1 MLVKCKCHSVKIDRD
16 IAFKVV
22 VNSKNEYYCSE
33 LEYLE
38 LKEKK
43 EIRKILLEKIN
54 EVFGYIITNTIL
66 NKELSE
72 LSKVYSFKKINSYVS
87 ENMIELQKFMSRS
100 FTSEYGKIKYFTTI
114 LKNNLKDYI
123 VANSEIIKEST
134 EQEVIITKYK
144 PRNRKKSLDEYIS
157 DLE

>member
-1 MLVKCKCHSVKIDRD
+1 MLVKCKCHSVKIDKD
-16 IAFKVV
+16 IAFKVI

-33 LEYLE
+33 REYLE

-43 EIRKILLEKIN
+43 EGRKILLEKIN
-54 EVFGYIITNTIL
+54 NVFGYTITNTIL

-72 LSKVYSFKKINSYVS
+72 LSKVYSFTKMNSYVN
-87 ENMIELQKFMSRS
+87 ENMIELQKFMSKS

-123 VANSEIIKEST
+123 VAKSEVVKELREEIIIS
-134 EQEVIITKYK
+134 KYK
-144 PRNRKKSLDEYIS
+144 PINRKKSLSEYIN